1 MKRELKQLEKDLQ
14 LLRRINSKTFDVEHR
29 VFLRLEEEMEKII
42 EWAKIPRE
50 KRKPAVI
57 NWTSSPQRKI
67 GYLIENLESSV
78 PEKGVQNE
86 M

>member
-1 MKRELKQLEKDLQ
+1 MKKKL
-14 LLRRINSKTFDVEHR
+14 
-29 VFLRLEEEMEKII
+29 EKII